1 MAVCDIEAQQRVW
14 LVRVTLRHKFIS
26 SSGGRFYSRNLASF
40 LLGTL
45 QTKLMFLL
53 SSKGSLKSIFAF
65 LVLYYIFRLF
75 KVKVIDIK
83 ASIFQSL
90 EDPKFSIRE
99 FYDH

>member
-26 SSGGRFYSRNLASF
+26 SSGGRFYSRNLACF

-75 KVKVIDIK
+75 KVKV
-83 ASIFQSL
+83 SQ
-90 EDPKFSIRE
+90 
-99 FYDH
+99 